1 MILVK
6 YLFLILTSEGS
17 SDTRIFRNQFVIE
30 IEFLTGLMVYTL
42 LIVNVLFHALVNA
55 EWWCQVE
62 KWGLGY
68 SLMLLF
74 WKTKSCPLVP
84 TPLLTCLDA
93 GGCNKVG
100 WLGQWEQSGK
110 LFKFHT
116 QVWNGK
122 VNETLLSTLL
132 SFRIFIVHL
141 ITFLFKDFRF
151 KF

>member
-1 MILVK
+1 MIIAK

-17 SDTRIFRNQFVIE
+17 SDTRIFRNQFVME
-30 IEFLTGLMVYTL
+30 IEFLTGLIVYTL
-42 LIVNVLFHALVNA
+42 LILHVLFRTLVNA

-62 KWGLGY
+62 KWGLAH

-93 GGCNKVG
+93 GGCNNVG
-100 WLGQWEQSGK
+100 WLGQWERSGK
-110 LFKFHT
+110 FFKFHT
-116 QVWNGK
+116 QVQDGK
-122 VNETLLSTLL
+122 VNEASLSTLL
-132 SFRIFIVHL
+132 NFRIFIVHL
-141 ITFLFKDFRF
+141 ITFLLKDFRF